1 MTDLA
6 ENSAAQAHEPF
17 RAILIAGPTASGKSA
32 LALRLA
38 QAYGGEVINAD
49 SMQVYSGLRVITA
62 CPSAEEEAQAPH
74 HLYRVLDPT
83 TVCSAAMWAEMALA
97 KIEEVAARG
106 RVPILVGGTGLYFRA
121 LTEGLSVMPPIPDDI
136 RQRVRQEVA
145 EQGTLASHQRLALVD
160 PVVAERLKPADTQ
173 RIARALEVFEATGTP
188 LSVFQAQKPVPL
200 LTGPMAR
207 IVLTPEREWLRDRID
222 LRFDLMMGEGALA
235 EVEALALRQLDPS
248 LPAMKALG
256 VPSLLAHVAG
266 DLTLEQ
272 AIEASKTQSK
282 QFAKRQSTW
291 FRNQMIAWKSVS
303 AQHLESNIPEIF
315 AFVDSFGLTR
325 PA

>member
-6 ENSAAQAHEPF
+6 ENSAAQAREPL

-38 QAYGGEVINAD
+38 KTYNGEVINAD
-49 SMQVYSGLRVITA
+49 SMQIYSGLRVITA

-74 HLYRVLDPT
+74 HLYRVLDPS
-83 TVCSAAMWAEMALA
+83 TVCSAAMWADMALA
-97 KIEEVAARG
+97 KIEEVLGRG
-106 RVPILVGGTGLYFRA
+106 RIPILVGGTGLYFRA
-121 LTEGLSVMPPIPDDI
+121 LTEGLSQMPPIPDAV

-145 EQGTLASHQRLALVD
+145 EQGTQASHDRLMQLD
-160 PVVAERLKPADTQ
+160 PQIGARLKPADTQ

-188 LSVFQAQKPVPL
+188 MSVFQARPPVPL
-200 LTGPMAR
+200 LTGPMAQ
-207 IVLTPEREWLRDRID
+207 IVLTPEREWSRARID
-222 LRFDLMMGEGALA
+222 LRFDLMMEAGALA
-235 EVEALALRQLDPS
+235 EAQALAARQLDPS

-266 DLTLEQ
+266 ELTLEQ

-291 FRNQMIAWKSVS
+291 FRNQMIAWKSIP

-315 AFVDSFGLTR
+315 AFIDSFGLTR